1 MISQGTF
8 HERAYRGLLRL
19 YPSEFRARFG
29 DEMVVLFGDLL
40 GDARRTGS
48 TARLG
53 LLWLRI
59 LGDLAVTA
67 PSEHARKDRRA
78 GHSLDPSPSGWS
90 RLLGLVG
97 ILGGSVLLA
106 AFLVEIAPDLNTV
119 RLILFNLGAIAI
131 VLALHRRQLAAS
143 PRLAWAV
150 AIPTVLINIWHI
162 GMIVLDIGRT
172 EPIGAGAFGMVYFV
186 VGLALWLTDAAFGL
200 VTLRLAGVARWG
212 GLALAIGSLLAI
224 TGMDRL
230 ELTSASNPTIFGP
243 LALAGIALNGIGWI
257 LLGFAVATRRRA
269 PAGQREG
276 LRPPDQL

>member
-1 MISQGTF
+1 MTSQGTV

-19 YPSEFRARFG
+19 YPTEFRGRFG
-29 DEMVVLFGDLL
+29 DEMVTLFGDLV
-40 GDARRTGS
+40 GDARRAGS
-48 TARLG
+48 TRRLA

-67 PSEHARKDRRA
+67 PSEHARRDRRA
-78 GHSLDPSPSGWS
+78 GHSLDPAPPPWIRVFG
-90 RLLGLVG
+90 LLGVVG
-97 ILGGSVLLA
+97 GVVLLA
-106 AFLVEIAPDLNTV
+106 AFVVEIAPDLNTV

-150 AIPTVLINIWHI
+150 AVPTVLINIWHI
-162 GMIVLDIGRT
+162 GMIVLDVGRT

-186 VGLALWLTDAAFGL
+186 AGLALWLTEAAFGL
-200 VTLRLAGVARWG
+200 VTLRLAGVVRWG
-212 GLALAIGSLLAI
+212 GLALAIGSVLAI

-257 LLGFAVATRRRA
+257 LLGFAVARW
-269 PAGQREG
+269 
-276 LRPPDQL
+276 RPSVVRQPEVPLGR